1 MKRELQK
8 MSRAVRGG
16 LVGLLCALSLS
27 IAPLASA
34 HTSVVS
40 TVPTY
45 KSTLTV
51 MVDEIEISFTDE
63 LMVIADRDV
72 NSIALVAPDGEEVL
86 IRKTVIAGN
95 SIKALLPAGE
105 YIDGTYTVEYR
116 VVSADGHPVSGMYEL
131 YLNHPGRSKGVI
143 APVAEEHG
151 FIHIHQTHIMWAVGA
166 LILIVLWIGYRR
178 FTREQ
183 EE

>member
-1 MKRELQK
+1 
-8 MSRAVRGG
+8 MSRAVKGS
-16 LVGLLCALSLS
+16 LLAFFSTLLLT
-27 IAPLASA
+27 IAPAAFA
-34 HTSVVS
+34 HTSVVT

-45 KSTLTV
+45 KSTLTT

-63 LMVIADRDV
+63 LMVLGDRAV
-72 NSIALVAPDGEEVL
+72 NAISVIAPDGEAVA
-86 IRKTVIAGN
+86 IQKTVIDGN
-95 SIKALLPAGE
+95 SIKVLLPTRK

-143 APVAEEHG
+143 APTVEEDG
-151 FIHIHQTHIMWAVGA
+151 FIHIHQTHIIWAVGA

-178 FTREQ
+178 FIREQ